1 MTYEQTIM
9 EHEEMAFQQGMQQG
23 MEKGIVQANLAS
35 LKAVMKNL
43 NLSAEDAMD
52 VLDIPKEDYLEYKKL
67 LQTF

>member
-9 EHEEMAFQQGMQQG
+9 EHEYLAFQKGYKQGVTLVN
-23 MEKGIVQANLAS
+23 I
-35 LKAVMKNL
+35 KAVMKNL

-52 VLDIPKEDYLEYKKL
+52 ALDIPKEDYPEYKKL